1 MGNTRGGRVGRSN
14 EPELQLDK
22 LGGKRMKGTLLLL
35 LGLFALSLPLQAGID
50 SAWTQETRSLYD
62 LVDAD
67 LQAQLE
73 ARIFGDPQW
82 ARLARSQKLSVGV
95 VDLNGAEPRFARING
110 NRMMYAA
117 SLPKIAILLAAY
129 VALED
134 GTLADTP
141 AIRKD
146 MADMIRVSSNHAATR
161 MIDRIGMQ
169 RIDDILMDPKY
180 GLYDKTRGGGLWVG
194 KRYAKEGTRMGD
206 PMHGIS
212 HGATVTQVCRF
223 YYELAAGELVA
234 PRWTDAM
241 LADLADPGLD
251 HKFVHPLKRLAP
263 DAQLYR
269 KSGSWRTWHSDSV
282 MVQGSVWRNYILVA
296 MVDSAD
302 GERILRSLVPA
313 VETVIQQGPVYIA
326 SRS

>member
-1 MGNTRGGRVGRSN
+1 M
-14 EPELQLDK
+14 
-22 LGGKRMKGTLLLL
+22 LGM
-35 LGLFALSLPLQAGID
+35 FALSLPLQAGVN
-50 SAWTQETRSLYD
+50 STWEPEWRPLYD

-73 ARIFGDPQW
+73 SRIFADPAW

-110 NRMMYAA
+110 NTMMYAA

-134 GTLADTP
+134 GTLSDTP
-141 AIRKD
+141 EVRKD
-146 MADMIRVSSNHAATR
+146 MADMIRVSSNSAATR
-161 MIDRIGMQ
+161 MIDRIGMR

-180 GLYDKTRGGGLWVG
+180 ALYDRSRGGGLWVG
-194 KRYAKEGTRMGD
+194 KRYASEGKRMGD

-223 YYELAAGELVA
+223 YYQLASGVLVG
-234 PRWTDAM
+234 PRWTDPM
-241 LADLADPGLD
+241 MADLADPGLD

-269 KSGSWRTWHSDSV
+269 KSGSWRNWHSDSV
-282 MVQGSVWRNYILVA
+282 MVQGTVWRNYILVA
-296 MVDSAD
+296 MVESAD

-313 VETVIQQGPVYIA
+313 VETVIQQGPVYVA
-326 SRS
+326 MRS